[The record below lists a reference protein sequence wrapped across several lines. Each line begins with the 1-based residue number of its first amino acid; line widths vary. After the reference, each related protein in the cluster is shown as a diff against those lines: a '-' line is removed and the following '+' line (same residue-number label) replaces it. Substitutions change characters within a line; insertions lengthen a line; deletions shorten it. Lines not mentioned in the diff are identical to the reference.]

1 MILFSLMNT
10 TDKGKTVEQNLNSIA
25 TLIKEKK
32 TDDLSFVKLHSTL
45 CFLMTRFHKDQCPK
59 LAHFIVSHIRL
70 VIEHPDVAD
79 SPECRPLYLQLLQQW
94 QTISA
99 TLLEQRTNI
108 STDRKTAH

>member
-1 MILFSLMNT
+1 VEENSDSL
-10 TDKGKTVEQNLNSIA
+10 A

-70 VIEHPDVAD
+70 VIEHPDVVD
-79 SPECRPLYLQLLQQW
+79 SPNCRTLYLGLLQQW
-94 QTISA
+94 QNIA
-99 TLLEQRTNI
+99 AALLEQKRTLSKDGKI
-108 STDRKTAH
+108 TH